1 MMNRKV
7 LLSLWVAML
16 TSFALAQTV
25 SVQIMTD
32 APVPADFGTLYSL
45 GQLNN
50 ASYTYGPNFI
60 IQVSYSDASNHS
72 LSLALS
78 GSQANY
84 ELAWREAGTALDNA
98 FANSL
103 GAGVVGLSGSGSG
116 LFYRSDGTL
125 QSLSVSGTR
134 YQMGARATPSA
145 SADLSTPITLTA
157 TLF

>member
-1 MMNRKV
+1 MNRKV

-16 TSFALAQTV
+16 ASLALAQTA

-32 APVPADFGTLYSL
+32 APTPADFGTFYSL

-50 ASYTYGPNFI
+50 TSYTYGPNFI
-60 IQVSYSDASNHS
+60 IQISYTGANNHS

-84 ELAWREAGTALDNA
+84 ELAWHEAGTALDNA
-98 FANSL
+98 FATSL
-103 GAGVVGLSGSGSG
+103 GAGVVGLSGSGSS
-116 LFYRSDGTL
+116 LYYRSDGSL
-125 QSLSVSGTR
+125 QSLPENGTR

-145 SADLSTPITLTA
+145 SVDLSTPITLTA